1 MNEKKKLE
9 FQQKI
14 ISRQSKQI
22 EDLKLQ
28 VAKLELEL
36 KEKNEVISS
45 VDHLRNELSKD
56 IAEVKGY
63 KKEYKKLINELRK
76 MKEIMNQEV
85 YKGLWKLIRFL
96 IK

>member
-28 VAKLELEL
+28 VAQLELEL
-36 KEKNEVISS
+36 EEKNKVMSS
-45 VDHLRNELSKD
+45 VDHLRSELSKD

-63 KKEYKKLINELRK
+63 KKEYKNLIDELRK

-85 YKGLWKLIRFL
+85 YKGRWKLVRFL